1 MSDLQNYLIPL
12 FLYLI
17 AARYSLLFS
26 NKRVGSGLFVLVNVS
41 AFIWLSLMARYNTWN
56 NETILNLGAEVVL
69 RHISLIL
76 AYVLVIAAGYYLMR
90 LLVHKERLFLI
101 AFLYP
106 ILLLAGMR
114 FFPRF
119 WGELLNTLDWESW
132 TLAMAIVGLSYMAFR
147 LSYLVLEVRNRLV
160 SMPSLTEY
168 LGFAFFLPTLL
179 IGPINRFGTHQ
190 QSIATLDE
198 TRIPVQRALL
208 RIIVGTAK
216 YFFLANLANQL
227 SYSGIFMD
235 GHPHGIFDLA
245 VAVVFYYLFLY
256 LNFSGFCDIAIGGAA
271 LIGIKVTE
279 NFNNPFAAQSVKDF
293 WNRWHITLSQYTRD
307 VIFAPLSTFLVRR
320 LGAAHT
326 NFSIAV
332 AVTAV
337 FLAIGIWHGVG
348 WRYAIFGLVHAVG
361 VIANHYYTV
370 WMKRWLGRERY
381 KLYNENRLVNA
392 VATVLTFIYVASSM
406 ALFANSGDM
415 LITIKDS
422 LIAGL
427 QI

>member
-12 FLYLI
+12 FIYLI
-17 AARYSLLFS
+17 AARYSLLIS
-26 NKRVGSGLFVLVNVS
+26 NKRVGHGLFVFVNVG
-41 AFIWLSLMARYNTWN
+41 AFVWLSLMARYNTWN
-56 NETILNLGAEVVL
+56 DETILSLGAEVVL
-69 RHISLIL
+69 RHILLIL
-76 AYVLVIAAGYYLMR
+76 AYVVVIAAGYYLTR
-90 LLVHKERLFLI
+90 VLAHTERFFLV

-106 ILLLAGMR
+106 IFLLVGMR
-114 FFPRF
+114 FFPGF
-119 WGELLNTLDWESW
+119 WGELLNTLDWQSW

-147 LSYLVLEVRNRLV
+147 LSYLVLEVRNGLV
-160 SMPSLTEY
+160 SMPSLPEY

-179 IGPINRFGTHQ
+179 IGPINRFATHQ
-190 QSIATLDE
+190 QSIAALDE

-208 RIIVGTAK
+208 RITVGTAK

-271 LIGIKVTE
+271 LIGIMVTE
-279 NFNNPFAAQSVKDF
+279 NFDNPFAARNVKDF

-307 VIFAPLSTFLVRR
+307 VIFAPLSTVLVRK
-320 LGAAHT
+320 LGPSHM

-337 FLAIGIWHGVG
+337 FLVIGIWHGVG
-348 WRYAIFGLVHAVG
+348 WRFVIFGLIHAVG
-361 VIANHYYTV
+361 IITNHYYTV
-370 WMKRWLGRERY
+370 WMKRLLGRERY
-381 KLYNENRLVNA
+381 KLYYENPVVNVFA
-392 VATVLTFIYVASSM
+392 VGLTFIYVAGSF
-406 ALFANSGDM
+406 AVFANSRDM
-415 LITIKDS
+415 LVTIKDA
-422 LIAGL
+422 LAAGL
-427 QI
+427 QL